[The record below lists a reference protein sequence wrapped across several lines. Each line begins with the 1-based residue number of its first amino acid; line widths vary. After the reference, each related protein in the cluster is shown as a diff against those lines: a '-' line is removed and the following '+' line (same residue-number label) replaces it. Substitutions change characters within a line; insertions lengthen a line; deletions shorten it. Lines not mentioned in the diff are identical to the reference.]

1 MKNEDVELI
10 QRVLAG
16 DDNAFSALV
25 RKYQKPVHAL
35 VWRKV
40 GDFHIAEE
48 ITQDAFLKAYKELA
62 TLKKPH
68 RFARW
73 LSVIATRGCIAWL
86 RKKRLTTQ
94 SLEDT
99 SHAQLEKATYSGYVI
114 QENEQMTAEAQREVV
129 QKLLAK
135 LRENERTVITLHY
148 FGEMTHEEISEFLGT
163 SVGTIKSRLRRAQQR
178 LKREEPM
185 VREALSGFQ
194 IAPNFTENVM
204 REVSRITPTP
214 SISGS
219 QRFVPWAI
227 AASILAVALLVLGI
241 GYHYFNR
248 FGLSSHSEDSPAATA
263 PKAGKVAFASNR
275 SGSWD
280 IWTMNPDGSDP
291 VNLTRDAAIDLHAAW
306 SPSGKQILFVSF
318 REEGKESSLY
328 LMDADGNHI
337 RKVLDNWYSRS
348 PATWSPDGKQI
359 AAVRDGMLYII
370 TLDDKS
376 VVPVA
381 ETGLRSVGDPAWSPD
396 GKEIAFIYLWRKQ
409 GYELRLLDVQT
420 LKQKVILAQLERYPY
435 KSYPTWSPDGEQIA
449 FVLHK
454 FRTILNFVDAA
465 NWQDEET
472 IYVINRDGSN
482 LRQLVSE
489 KGPDALHPTW
499 SPDGDEIIYHQG
511 IHLPEIGDISQLF
524 KINVNTGTK
533 TQLTNVGSNSG
544 ADWFAPPALPV
555 QSKEQ

>member
-10 QRVLAG
+10 QRVLGG
-16 DDNAFSALV
+16 DENAFATLV

-35 VWRKV
+35 VWRKI

-48 ITQDAFLKAYKELA
+48 ITQDAFLKAYKGLA

-86 RKKRLTTQ
+86 RKKRLATQ

-148 FGEMTHEEISEFLGT
+148 FGEMTHEEISEFLGA

-214 SISGS
+214 STGGG

-227 AASILAVALLVLGI
+227 AASIVAVVLLALGI

-248 FGLSSHSEDSPAATA
+248 FGLSSDSEDSLAVTA

-280 IWTMNPDGSDP
+280 IWTMNPDGSNP
-291 VNLTRDAAIDLHAAW
+291 VNLTRDAAVDLHAAW

-328 LMDADGNHI
+328 LMDADGNNI

-348 PATWSPDGKQI
+348 LATWSPDGKQI

-376 VVPVA
+376 VEPVA

-420 LKQKVILAQLERYPY
+420 LKQKVVLAQLERYPY

-449 FVLHK
+449 FGLHK

-499 SPDGDEIIYHQG
+499 SSDGDEIIYHQG
-511 IHLPEIGDISQLF
+511 IHLPEVGDISQLF
-524 KINVNTGTK
+524 KINVDTRTK

-544 ADWFAPPALPV
+544 ADWFVPPVLPV

>member
-16 DDNAFSALV
+16 DQNAFSALV

-35 VWRKV
+35 VWRKI

-86 RKKRLTTQ
+86 RKKRLATQ

-129 QKLLAK
+129 EKLLAK

-178 LKREEPM
+178 LKKEEPM
-185 VREALSGFQ
+185 VREALSSFQ

-214 SISGS
+214 SAGGS
-219 QRFVPWAI
+219 QRFVPWTI
-227 AASILAVALLVLGI
+227 AVSILAVALLVLGI
-241 GYHYFNR
+241 GYHYLNR
-248 FGLSSHSEDSPAATA
+248 FGLPSDSEGSTAMTA
-263 PKAGKVAFASNR
+263 PKTGKVAFTSNR
-275 SGSWD
+275 DGNWD
-280 IWTMNPDGSDP
+280 IWTMNPDGSNP
-291 VNLTRDAAIDLHAAW
+291 VNLTRDAAIDLHPAW
-306 SPSGKQILFVSF
+306 SPSGEQILFVSF

-328 LMDADGNHI
+328 LMDANGNNI
-337 RKVLDNWYSRS
+337 RKALDNWYSRS
-348 PATWSPDGKQI
+348 RAAWAPDGKRI
-359 AAVRDGMLYII
+359 ATVRDGVLYII
-370 TLDDKS
+370 TLDDES
-376 VVPVA
+376 VEPVA
-381 ETGLRSVGDPAWSPD
+381 ETGFGSVGDPAWSPD

-409 GYELRLLDVQT
+409 GYELRLLNVQT
-420 LKQKVILAQLERYPY
+420 RKQTVLLGELEKYPV
-435 KSYPTWSPDGEQIA
+435 KSDPAWSPNGEQIA

-454 FRTILNFVDAA
+454 FRPILSHTDAFA
-465 NWQDEET
+465 WQDEET
-472 IYVINRDGSN
+472 IYIINRDGSN

-499 SPDGDEIIYHQG
+499 SPHGDEIIYQQG
-511 IHLPEIGDISQLF
+511 IHLPEIGDIRQLF

-533 TQLTNVGSNSG
+533 AQLTNVGSNRG

>member
-1 MKNEDVELI
+1 MKNDDVELI

-16 DDNAFSALV
+16 DDNAFSTLV

-35 VWRKV
+35 VWRKI

-99 SHAQLEKATYSGYVI
+99 SHAQLEKATYSGYVV
-114 QENEQMTAEAQREVV
+114 QENERTEAEAQREVV
-129 QKLLAK
+129 QNLLAK
-135 LRENERTVITLHY
+135 LRENERTVITLYY

-214 SISGS
+214 STGGS
-219 QRFVPWAI
+219 QRFAPWAI
-227 AASILAVALLVLGI
+227 TASILVAALLVLGI
-241 GYHYFNR
+241 GYHYFKR
-248 FGLSSHSEDSPAATA
+248 FGLSSDSADSLAATA
-263 PKAGKVAFASNR
+263 PKTGKVVFASNR
-275 SGSWD
+275 DGNWD
-280 IWTMNPDGSDP
+280 IWRMNPDGSNP
-291 VNLTRDAAIDLHAAW
+291 MNLTRDAAVDLHAAW

-318 REEGKESSLY
+318 REEGKEASLY
-328 LMDADGNHI
+328 LMDADGNNI

-359 AAVRDGMLYII
+359 ASVRDGVLYII

-376 VVPVA
+376 VEPVA
-381 ETGLRSVGDPAWSPD
+381 ETGFGSVGDPTWSPD

-420 LKQKVILAQLERYPY
+420 LKQKVVLAQLERYPH

-499 SPDGDEIIYHQG
+499 SPDGKEIIYQQG
-511 IHLPEIGDISQLF
+511 IHLPEIGDIRQLF
-524 KINVNTGTK
+524 KINVNTRVK
-533 TQLTNVGSNSG
+533 TQITHEGSNNG
-544 ADWFAPPALPV
+544 ADWFRAPALPD
-555 QSKEQ
+555 EP

>member
-10 QRVLAG
+10 QRVLGG
-16 DDNAFSALV
+16 DENAFATLV
-25 RKYQKPVHAL
+25 RKYQKPIHAL
-35 VWRKV
+35 VWRKI

-86 RKKRLTTQ
+86 RKKRLAIQ

-129 QKLLAK
+129 QKLLSK

-214 SISGS
+214 STGGG

-227 AASILAVALLVLGI
+227 AASILAVVLLVLGI

-248 FGLSSHSEDSPAATA
+248 FGLSSDSEDSPAVTA
-263 PKAGKVAFASNR
+263 PKAGKIAFASNR

-280 IWTMNPDGSDP
+280 IWTMNPDSSNP
-291 VNLTRDAAIDLHAAW
+291 VNLTRDVASDFKPTW
-306 SPSGKQILFVSF
+306 SPTGEQILFVSF
-318 REEGKESSLY
+318 REGGESLY
-328 LMDADGNHI
+328 LMDADGSNI
-337 RKVLDNWYSRS
+337 RRVFDNWHSRS
-348 PATWSPDGKQI
+348 RGAWAPDGKRI
-359 AAVRDGMLYII
+359 ASVRDGVLYIL

-376 VVPVA
+376 IEPVA
-381 ETGLRSVGDPAWSPD
+381 ETGFGSVGDPTWSPD
-396 GKEIAFIYLWRKQ
+396 GKEIAFTYLRRKQ
-409 GYELRLLDVQT
+409 GYELRLLNVET
-420 LKQKVILAQLERYPY
+420 LKQTVLLGELERYPV
-435 KSYPTWSPDGEQIA
+435 KSDPTWSPNGEQIA

-454 FRTILNFVDAA
+454 FRPILSHTDAFA
-465 NWQDEET
+465 WQDEET
-472 IYVINRDGSN
+472 IYIINRDGSN

-499 SPDGDEIIYHQG
+499 SPDGKEIIYQQG
-511 IHLPEIGDISQLF
+511 IHLPEVGDIRQFF
-524 KINVNTGTK
+524 KIDVNTRTK
-533 TQLTNVGSNSG
+533 TQLTHEG
-544 ADWFAPPALPV
+544 ANRYPDWFVPPTSPD
-555 QSKEQ
+555 EP

>member
-1 MKNEDVELI
+1 MKNDDVELI
-10 QRVLAG
+10 QCVLAG
-16 DDNAFSALV
+16 DDNAFATLV

-35 VWRKV
+35 VWRKIR
-40 GDFHIAEE
+40 DFHIAEE

-68 RFARW
+68 RFAHW

-86 RKKRLTTQ
+86 RKKRLSTQ

-99 SHAQLEKATYSGYVI
+99 SHAQLEKATYSGHVI
-114 QENEQMTAEAQREVV
+114 QENERTEAEAQREVV

-148 FGEMTHEEISEFLGT
+148 FGEMSCEEISEFLGA

-178 LKREEPM
+178 LEREEPM

-204 REVSRITPTP
+204 REISRITPTP
-214 SISGS
+214 PTGGS
-219 QRFVPWAI
+219 QPFVPWAI
-227 AASILAVALLVLGI
+227 AASIFVVMLLVLGI
-241 GYHYFNR
+241 GYKYSDRFERR
-248 FGLSSHSEDSPAATA
+248 FGSGGDPVTKA
-263 PKAGKVAFASNR
+263 PKTGKIVFSSNR
-275 SGSWD
+275 DGNSD
-280 IWTMNPDGSDP
+280 IWTMNPDGSNP
-291 VNLTRDAAIDLHAAW
+291 VNLTQDIAYDFHPTW
-306 SPSGKQILFVSF
+306 SPTGEQILFVSF

-328 LMDADGNHI
+328 LMDADGNNI

-348 PATWSPDGKQI
+348 PTAWAPDGKRI
-359 AAVRDGMLYII
+359 ASVRDGVLYII

-381 ETGLRSVGDPAWSPD
+381 ETGFGSIGYPTWSPD

-409 GYELRLLDVQT
+409 GYELRLLNVQT
-420 LKQKVILAQLERYPY
+420 HKQRVLLGELEKYPV
-435 KSYPTWSPDGEQIA
+435 KSDPAWSPNGEQIA
-449 FVLHK
+449 FVLQK
-454 FRTILNFVDAA
+454 FRPILSHTDAFA
-465 NWQDEET
+465 WQDEET
-472 IYVINRDGSN
+472 IYIINRDGSN

-499 SPDGDEIIYHQG
+499 SPHGNEIIYQQG
-511 IHLPEIGDISQLF
+511 IHLPEVGDIRQLF
-524 KINVNTGTK
+524 KIHVNSRK
-533 TQLTNVGSNSG
+533 RTQLTHDGVNRD
-544 ADWFAPPALPV
+544 ADWFGSPTLPAQP
-555 QSKEQ
+555 

>member
-1 MKNEDVELI
+1 MKTDDVELI

-16 DDNAFSALV
+16 DENAFSILV

-35 VWRKV
+35 VWRKI

-48 ITQDAFLKAYKELA
+48 ITQDAFLQAYKELA
-62 TLKKPH
+62 TLKKPD

-73 LSVIATRGCIAWL
+73 LSVIATRGCIEWL
-86 RKKRLTTQ
+86 RKKRLSTQ

-99 SHAQLEKATYSGYVI
+99 SPAQLEKATYSGYVI
-114 QENEQMTAEAQREVV
+114 QENERTEAEAQSEVV

-135 LRENERTVITLHY
+135 LREKERIVITLHY
-148 FGEMTHEEISEFLGT
+148 FGEMTHEEISEFLGI

-194 IAPNFTENVM
+194 IAPNFTEKVM
-204 REVSRITPTP
+204 REVSRIP
-214 SISGS
+214 SISPTGGS
-219 QRFVPWAI
+219 QPSVPWVTGV
-227 AASILAVALLVLGI
+227 STVAVVLLILGI
-241 GYHYFNR
+241 GYHYSNR
-248 FGLSSHSEDSPAATA
+248 FGLPSSSEGDFATKA
-263 PKAGKVAFASNR
+263 PKTGKVAFVSNR
-275 SGSWD
+275 DGNWD

-291 VNLTRDAAIDLHAAW
+291 VNLTRDVASDFHPAW
-306 SPSGKQILFVSF
+306 SLTGEQILFVSF

-328 LMDADGNHI
+328 LMDADGNNI

-348 PATWSPDGKQI
+348 SATWAPDGKRI
-359 AAVRDGMLYII
+359 AAVRDGVLYII

-376 VVPVA
+376 AVPVA

-396 GKEIAFIYLWRKQ
+396 GTEIAFIYLWRKQ

-420 LKQKVILAQLERYPY
+420 LKQKVILAQLETYPV
-435 KSYPTWSPDGEQIA
+435 KSAPAWSPDGEQIT

-454 FRTILNFVDAA
+454 FRPMLTQEDAFA
-465 NWQDEET
+465 WQDEET

-499 SPDGDEIIYHQG
+499 SPHGDEIIYHQG
-511 IHLPEIGDISQLF
+511 IHLPEVGDIRQLF
-524 KINVNTGTK
+524 KINVDTRVK
-533 TQLTNVGSNSG
+533 TQLTDAGSNSG
-544 ADWFAPPALPV
+544 ADWFGPPALPD
-555 QSKEQ
+555 EP

>member
-1 MKNEDVELI
+1 MKNDDVELI

-16 DDNAFSALV
+16 DDNAFSTLV

-68 RFARW
+68 HFARW

-86 RKKRLTTQ
+86 RKKRLSTQ

-99 SHAQLEKATYSGYVI
+99 NHVQLEKATYSGYVI
-114 QENEQMTAEAQREVV
+114 QENERTEAEAQREVV

-135 LRENERTVITLHY
+135 LREKERTVITLHY
-148 FGEMTHEEISEFLGT
+148 FGEMTHEEISEFLGA

-204 REVSRITPTP
+204 REISLITPT
-214 SISGS
+214 SSTGGS
-219 QRFVPWAI
+219 QRFGPWAI
-227 AASILAVALLVLGI
+227 AASIFVVALLVLGI
-241 GYHYFNR
+241 GYYSLNP
-248 FGLSSHSEDSPAATA
+248 FGLPSDSEDSDAMIALKT
-263 PKAGKVAFASNR
+263 GKVAFASNR
-275 SGSWD
+275 DGNWD
-280 IWTMNPDGSDP
+280 IWTMNSDGSDP
-291 VNLTRDAAIDLHAAW
+291 VNLTRDVASDFHPTW
-306 SPSGKQILFVSF
+306 SPTGEQILFVSF
-318 REEGKESSLY
+318 REGRETLY
-328 LMDADGNHI
+328 LMDADGSNI
-337 RKVLDNWYSRS
+337 RRVLDNWHSRS
-348 PATWSPDGKQI
+348 PAAWAPDGKRI
-359 AAVRDGMLYII
+359 ASVRDSVLYII

-381 ETGLRSVGDPAWSPD
+381 ETGFGSIGDPAWSPD
-396 GKEIAFIYLWRKQ
+396 GKEIAFIHLRRKQ
-409 GYELRLLDVQT
+409 GYELRLLNVQT
-420 LKQKVILAQLERYPY
+420 RKQKVLLGELEKYPV
-435 KSYPTWSPDGEQIA
+435 KFDPAWSPNGGQIA
-449 FVLHK
+449 FVLQK
-454 FRTILNFVDAA
+454 FRPILSHTDAFA
-465 NWQDEET
+465 WQDEET
-472 IYVINRDGSN
+472 IYIINRDGSN

-499 SPDGDEIIYHQG
+499 SPHGNEIIYQQG
-511 IHLPEIGDISQLF
+511 IHLSEVGDIRQLF
-524 KINVNTGTK
+524 KIDVNSRRK
-533 TQLTNVGSNSG
+533 TQLTHEGNNRY
-544 ADWFAPPALPV
+544 ANWFGPSALPV
-555 QSKEQ
+555 QSKEK

>member
-1 MKNEDVELI
+1 MKNDDVELI

-16 DDNAFSALV
+16 DDNAFSTLV

-35 VWRKV
+35 AWRKI

-99 SHAQLEKATYSGYVI
+99 SHAQLEKATYSGYVV
-114 QENEQMTAEAQREVV
+114 QENERTEAEAQREVV
-129 QKLLAK
+129 QNLLAK
-135 LRENERTVITLHY
+135 LRENGRTVITLHY

-214 SISGS
+214 STGGS
-219 QRFVPWAI
+219 QRFAPWAI
-227 AASILAVALLVLGI
+227 TASILVVALLVLSI

-248 FGLSSHSEDSPAATA
+248 FGLSSDSADSLAATA
-263 PKAGKVAFASNR
+263 PKIEKVAFASNR
-275 SGSWD
+275 DGNWD
-280 IWTMNPDGSDP
+280 IWRMNPDGSNP
-291 VNLTRDAAIDLHAAW
+291 MNLTRDAAVDLHAAW

-318 REEGKESSLY
+318 REEGKEASLY
-328 LMDADGNHI
+328 LMDADGNNI

-359 AAVRDGMLYII
+359 ASVRDGVLYII

-376 VVPVA
+376 VEPVA
-381 ETGLRSVGDPAWSPD
+381 ETGFGSVGDPTWSPD

-420 LKQKVILAQLERYPY
+420 LKQKVVLAQLERYPH

-499 SPDGDEIIYHQG
+499 SPDGKEIIYQQG
-511 IHLPEIGDISQLF
+511 IHLPEIGDIRQLF
-524 KINVNTGTK
+524 KINVNTRVK
-533 TQLTNVGSNSG
+533 TQITHEGSNNG
-544 ADWFAPPALPV
+544 ADWFRAPALPD
-555 QSKEQ
+555 EP

>member
-1 MKNEDVELI
+1 MKNNDVELI

-16 DDNAFSALV
+16 DENAFSMLV

-35 VWRKV
+35 VWRKI

-62 TLKKPH
+62 TLKEQH

-73 LSVIATRGCIAWL
+73 LSVIATRGCIEWL
-86 RKKRLTTQ
+86 RKKRLSTQ

-99 SHAQLEKATYSGYVI
+99 SDAQLEKATYSGYVS
-114 QENEQMTAEAQREVV
+114 QENERTTAEAQREVV

-148 FGEMTHEEISEFLGT
+148 FGEMTCEEISEFLGA

-185 VREALSGFQ
+185 VREVLSGFQ

-214 SISGS
+214 SIGGS
-219 QRFVPWAI
+219 QSSVPWVI
-227 AASILAVALLVLGI
+227 GVSAVAVVLLILGI
-241 GYHYFNR
+241 GYHYSDR
-248 FGLSSHSEDSPAATA
+248 FGLPSSSEGDVATKA
-263 PKAGKVAFASNR
+263 PKTGKVVFSSNR
-275 SGSWD
+275 SGNWD

-291 VNLTRDAAIDLHAAW
+291 VNLTRDVASDFHPTW
-306 SPSGKQILFVSF
+306 SPTGEQILFVSF
-318 REEGKESSLY
+318 REEGRESSLY
-328 LMDADGNHI
+328 LMDADGNNI

-348 PATWSPDGKQI
+348 DATWAPDGKRI
-359 AAVRDGMLYII
+359 ASVRDGVLYII
-370 TLDDKS
+370 TIDDKS
-376 VVPVA
+376 AVPVA
-381 ETGLRSVGDPAWSPD
+381 ETGFGSIGDPAWSPD
-396 GKEIAFIYLWRKQ
+396 GKEIAFIYLWLKQ
-409 GYELRLLDVQT
+409 GYELRLIDAET
-420 LKQKVILAQLERYPY
+420 LKQKVILAQLETYPH

-454 FRTILNFVDAA
+454 FRTILNFIDAA

-472 IYVINRDGSN
+472 IYLINRDGRN

-489 KGPDALHPTW
+489 KGPDAIHPTW
-499 SPDGDEIIYHQG
+499 SPHGNEIIYQQG
-511 IHLPEIGDISQLF
+511 IHLPEVGDIRQLF
-524 KINVNTGTK
+524 KINVNTRVK
-533 TQLTNVGSNSG
+533 TQITHEGSNNG
-544 ADWFAPPALPV
+544 ADWFAPSALPI
-555 QSKEQ
+555 QP

>member
-1 MKNEDVELI
+1 MKNDDVALI
-10 QRVLAG
+10 QQVLAG
-16 DDNAFSALV
+16 DENAFSMLV

-48 ITQDAFLKAYKELA
+48 ITQDAFLQAYKELA
-62 TLKKPH
+62 TLKKPD

-86 RKKRLTTQ
+86 RKKRLSTQ
-94 SLEDT
+94 ALERT
-99 SHAQLEKATYSGYVI
+99 SPAQLEKATYSTYVS
-114 QENEQMTAEAQREVV
+114 QENERTTAEAQREVV

-135 LRENERTVITLHY
+135 LRDKERTVIMLHY
-148 FGEMTHEEISEFLGT
+148 FGEMTHEEISEFLGA

-214 SISGS
+214 STGGS
-219 QRFVPWAI
+219 QSSVPWVI
-227 AASILAVALLVLGI
+227 GVSAVAAVFLIVGI
-241 GYHYFNR
+241 GYHYATR
-248 FGLSSHSEDSPAATA
+248 FGLPASSEGDFAAKV
-263 PKAGKVAFASNR
+263 PKTGKVAFSSNR
-275 SGSWD
+275 DGNWD

-291 VNLTRDAAIDLHAAW
+291 VNLTQDTAVDLHAAW
-306 SPSGKQILFVSF
+306 SPTGKQILFTSF

-328 LMDADGNHI
+328 LMDAAGNNI

-348 PATWSPDGKQI
+348 AATWAPDGKRI
-359 AAVRDGMLYII
+359 AAVRDGVLYII
-370 TLDDKS
+370 TLADES

-381 ETGLRSVGDPAWSPD
+381 ETGFGSVGDPAWSPD
-396 GKEIAFIYLWRKQ
+396 GTEIAFIYFWREQ

-420 LKQKVILAQLERYPY
+420 LKQQVVLAQLERYPH
-435 KSYPTWSPDGEQIA
+435 KSRPTWSPDGEQIA

-454 FRTILNFVDAA
+454 WRTILNFIDAA

-482 LRQLVSE
+482 LHQLVSE
-489 KGPDALHPTW
+489 KGPDARHPTW
-499 SPDGDEIIYHQG
+499 SPNGNEIIYQQG
-511 IHLPEIGDISQLF
+511 IHLPEIGDIRQLF
-524 KINVNTGTK
+524 RINVDTRAK
-533 TQLTNVGSNSG
+533 TQLTHEGSNNG
-544 ADWFAPPALPV
+544 ADWFAPPASPD
-555 QSKEQ
+555 EP

>member
-1 MKNEDVELI
+1 MKNNDVELI
-10 QRVLAG
+10 QHVLAG
-16 DDNAFSALV
+16 DDNAFSLLV

-86 RKKRLTTQ
+86 RKKRLATQ

-99 SHAQLEKATYSGYVI
+99 SHLQLESATYSGYLI
-114 QENEQMTAEAQREVV
+114 QENERTEAEAQHKVV
-129 QKLLAK
+129 QKLLSK
-135 LRENERTVITLHY
+135 LREKERTVITLHY
-148 FGEMTHEEISEFLGT
+148 FGEMTHEEISEFLGA

-178 LKREEPM
+178 LKKEAPM

-204 REVSRITPTP
+204 REVSRITPT
-214 SISGS
+214 SSASGS
-219 QRFVPWAI
+219 QRFAPWAI
-227 AASILAVALLVLGI
+227 AASILAVVLFMLGI
-241 GYHYFNR
+241 GYHHLNR
-248 FGLSSHSEDSPAATA
+248 FGLPSDSEDSVAMTA
-263 PKAGKVAFASNR
+263 PQAGKVAFVSNR

-280 IWTMNPDGSDP
+280 IWTMSSDGSNP
-291 VNLTRDAAIDLHAAW
+291 VNLTRDAAIDLHPTW
-306 SPSGKQILFVSF
+306 SPSGEQILFVSF
-318 REEGKESSLY
+318 REEGKEASLY
-328 LMDADGNHI
+328 LMDADGNNI

-348 PATWSPDGKQI
+348 HAAWAPDGKRI
-359 AAVRDGMLYII
+359 ASVRDGVLYII

-376 VVPVA
+376 VMPVA
-381 ETGLRSVGDPAWSPD
+381 ETGFETIGDPTWSPN
-396 GKEIAFIYLWRKQ
+396 GTEIAFIYFRQKR

-420 LKQKVILAQLERYPY
+420 LKQKVILAQLETYPH
-435 KSYPTWSPDGEQIA
+435 KSYPTWSPDGKQIA

-454 FRTILNFVDAA
+454 SRTILNPVDAA

-499 SPDGDEIIYHQG
+499 SPQGDEIIYSQG
-511 IHLPEIGDISQLF
+511 IHLPEIGDIRQLF
-524 KINVNTGTK
+524 KINVDTRTK
-533 TQLTNVGSNSG
+533 AQLTEMGSNSG
-544 ADWFAPPALPV
+544 ADWFGSPRLPV
-555 QSKEQ
+555 QP

>member
-10 QRVLAG
+10 QRVLGG
-16 DDNAFSALV
+16 DENAFAILV

-35 VWRKV
+35 VWRKI

-86 RKKRLTTQ
+86 RKKRLSTQ

-129 QKLLAK
+129 EKLLAK

-194 IAPNFTENVM
+194 IAPNFTERVM
-204 REVSRITPTP
+204 REVSHITPTA
-214 SISGS
+214 STGGS
-219 QRFVPWAI
+219 QPSPPWAI
-227 AASILAVALLVLGI
+227 AASIFVVALLVLGI
-241 GYHYFNR
+241 GYYSLNR
-248 FGLSSHSEDSPAATA
+248 FGLPSDSEDSDAMIA

-275 SGSWD
+275 DGNWD

-291 VNLTRDAAIDLHAAW
+291 VNLTRDLASDLHPAW
-306 SPSGKQILFVSF
+306 SPTGEQILFVSF

-328 LMDADGNHI
+328 LMDAEGNNI

-348 PATWSPDGKQI
+348 PATWSPDGKRI
-359 AAVRDGMLYII
+359 ASVRDGVLYII
-370 TLDDKS
+370 RLDDKS

-381 ETGLRSVGDPAWSPD
+381 ETGFGSVGDPAWSPD
-396 GKEIAFIYLWRKQ
+396 GTEIAFIYLWRKQ

-420 LKQKVILAQLERYPY
+420 LKQKVVLAQLETYPY
-435 KSYPTWSPDGEQIA
+435 KSYPTWSPNGNQIA

-454 FRTILNFVDAA
+454 FRTISDFIDAA

-499 SPDGDEIIYHQG
+499 SPHGNEIIYHQG
-511 IHLPEIGDISQLF
+511 IHLPEIGDIRQLF
-524 KINVNTGTK
+524 KINVDSGRK
-533 TQLTNVGSNSG
+533 TQLTHIGSNSG
-544 ADWFAPPALPV
+544 ADWFGPPALPV
-555 QSKEQ
+555 HPQEK

>member
-1 MKNEDVELI
+1 MKNDDVELI

-16 DDNAFSALV
+16 DDNAFSTLV
-25 RKYQKPVHAL
+25 KKYQKPVHGL
-35 VWRKV
+35 VWRQV

-86 RKKRLTTQ
+86 RKKRLATQ
-94 SLEDT
+94 SLEGT
-99 SHAQLEKATYSGYVI
+99 SHVQLERATYSGYLI
-114 QENEQMTAEAQREVV
+114 QENERSETEAQREVV

-135 LRENERTVITLHY
+135 LREKERIVITLHY
-148 FGEMTHEEISEFLGT
+148 FGEMTHEEISEFLGA

-178 LKREEPM
+178 LKKEEPM

-204 REVSRITPTP
+204 REVSRMTPTP
-214 SISGS
+214 STSGS
-219 QRFVPWAI
+219 QPFVPWAI
-227 AASILAVALLVLGI
+227 AASIFVVALLVLGV
-241 GYHYFNR
+241 GYYSLNR
-248 FGLSSHSEDSPAATA
+248 FGLPPDSEDSAAMIA
-263 PKAGKVAFASNR
+263 PKTGKVAFASNR
-275 SGSWD
+275 DGNWD
-280 IWTMNPDGSDP
+280 IWTMYPDGSNP
-291 VNLTRDAAIDLHAAW
+291 VNLTQDTAIDLHPTW
-306 SPSGKQILFVSF
+306 SSSGEQILFVSF
-318 REEGKESSLY
+318 REEGKEASLY
-328 LMDADGNHI
+328 LMGADGNNI

-348 PATWSPDGKQI
+348 SAAWAPDGKRI
-359 AAVRDGMLYII
+359 ASVRDGVLYII

-381 ETGLRSVGDPAWSPD
+381 ETGFETIGDPAWSPN
-396 GKEIAFIYLWRKQ
+396 GKEIAFIYFWRNR
-409 GYELRLLDVQT
+409 GYALRLLDVQT
-420 LKQKVILAQLERYPY
+420 LKQKVILAQLETYPH
-435 KSYPTWSPDGEQIA
+435 KSYPTWSPDGKQIA

-454 FRTILNFVDAA
+454 SRTIRNFIDAA

-489 KGPDALHPTW
+489 KGPDAIHPTW
-499 SPDGDEIIYHQG
+499 SPQGDEIIYQQG
-511 IHLPEIGDISQLF
+511 IHLPEIGDIRQLF
-524 KINVNTGTK
+524 KINVDTRTK

-544 ADWFAPPALPV
+544 ADWFGSPRLPAQP
-555 QSKEQ
+555 

>member
-10 QRVLAG
+10 QRVLEG
-16 DDNAFSALV
+16 DENAFAILV

-35 VWRKV
+35 VWRKI

-48 ITQDAFLKAYKELA
+48 ITQDAFLKAYKELV

-86 RKKRLTTQ
+86 RKKRLSTQ
-94 SLEDT
+94 PLEDT

-129 QKLLAK
+129 EKLLAK
-135 LRENERTVITLHY
+135 LRDKERTVITLHY

-194 IAPNFTENVM
+194 IAPNFTEKVM
-204 REVSRITPTP
+204 REVSHITPTA
-214 SISGS
+214 STGGS
-219 QRFVPWAI
+219 QPFPPWAI
-227 AASILAVALLVLGI
+227 AASIFVVALLVLGI
-241 GYHYFNR
+241 GYYSLNR
-248 FGLSSHSEDSPAATA
+248 FGLPSDSEDSDAMIA
-263 PKAGKVAFASNR
+263 PKAGKVAFVSNR
-275 SGSWD
+275 DGNWD

-291 VNLTRDAAIDLHAAW
+291 VNLTRDVASDFHPTW
-306 SPSGKQILFVSF
+306 SPTGEQILFVSF
-318 REEGKESSLY
+318 REDGKESSLY
-328 LMDADGNHI
+328 LMDAEGNNI

-348 PATWSPDGKQI
+348 PATWSPDGKRI
-359 AAVRDGMLYII
+359 ASVRDGVLYII
-370 TLDDKS
+370 RLDDKS
-376 VVPVA
+376 IVPVA
-381 ETGLRSVGDPAWSPD
+381 ETGFGSVGDPAWSPD
-396 GKEIAFIYLWRKQ
+396 GMEIAFIYLWRKQ
-409 GYELRLLDVQT
+409 GYELRLLNVET
-420 LKQKVILAQLERYPY
+420 LKQTILLGELERYPV
-435 KSYPTWSPDGEQIA
+435 KFDPAWSLDGEQIA

-454 FRTILNFVDAA
+454 FRPILSHTDALA
-465 NWQDEET
+465 WQDEET

-499 SPDGDEIIYHQG
+499 SPHGNEIIYHQG
-511 IHLPEIGDISQLF
+511 IHLPEIGDIRQLF
-524 KINVNTGTK
+524 KINVDSGKK
-533 TQLTNVGSNSG
+533 TQLTHKGSNSG
-544 ADWFAPPALPV
+544 ADWFGPPALPV
-555 QSKEQ
+555 HPQEK

>member
-1 MKNEDVELI
+1 MKNDDVELI

-16 DDNAFSALV
+16 DENAFSMLV

-35 VWRKV
+35 VWRKI

-62 TLKKPH
+62 TLKKQH

-73 LSVIATRGCIAWL
+73 LSVIATRGCIEWL
-86 RKKRLTTQ
+86 RKKRLPTQ

-114 QENEQMTAEAQREVV
+114 QENERTIAEAQHEVV

-135 LRENERTVITLHY
+135 LREKERIVITLHY

-194 IAPNFTENVM
+194 MAPNFTENVM
-204 REVSRITPTP
+204 REISRVTPTP
-214 SISGS
+214 STGGS
-219 QRFVPWAI
+219 QPSVPWVI
-227 AASILAVALLVLGI
+227 GVSAVAVILLILGI
-241 GYHYFNR
+241 GYHYSNR
-248 FGLSSHSEDSPAATA
+248 FGLPSSSAGDFATKA
-263 PKAGKVAFASNR
+263 PKTGKVAFVSNR
-275 SGSWD
+275 DGNSD

-291 VNLTRDAAIDLHAAW
+291 VNLTRDVASDFHPAW
-306 SPSGKQILFVSF
+306 SPTGEQILFVSF

-328 LMDADGNHI
+328 LMDADGNNI
-337 RKVLDNWYSRS
+337 RKVLDNWHSRS
-348 PATWSPDGKQI
+348 SATWAPDGKRI
-359 AAVRDGMLYII
+359 AAVRDGVLYII

-376 VVPVA
+376 AVPVA

-396 GKEIAFIYLWRKQ
+396 GTEIAFIYLWRKQ

-420 LKQKVILAQLERYPY
+420 LKQKVILAQLETYPV
-435 KSYPTWSPDGEQIA
+435 KSDPAWSPDGEQIT

-454 FRTILNFVDAA
+454 FRPMLTQEDAFA
-465 NWQDEET
+465 WQDEET

-499 SPDGDEIIYHQG
+499 SPHGDEIIYHQG
-511 IHLPEIGDISQLF
+511 IHLPEVGDIRQLF
-524 KINVNTGTK
+524 KINVNSRRK
-533 TQLTNVGSNSG
+533 TQLTHKGSNSG
-544 ADWFAPPALPV
+544 ADWFAPPALPD
-555 QSKEQ
+555 EP

>member
-10 QRVLAG
+10 QRVLGG
-16 DDNAFSALV
+16 DENAFAILV

-35 VWRKV
+35 VWRKI

-73 LSVIATRGCIAWL
+73 LSVIATRGCISWL
-86 RKKRLTTQ
+86 RKKRLATQ

-129 QKLLAK
+129 EKLLAK

-178 LKREEPM
+178 LKKEELM

-204 REVSRITPTP
+204 REVSRITPTA
-214 SISGS
+214 STGGS
-219 QRFVPWAI
+219 QPFPPWAI
-227 AASILAVALLVLGI
+227 AASIFVVALLVLGI
-241 GYHYFNR
+241 GYYSLNR
-248 FGLSSHSEDSPAATA
+248 FGLPSDSEDSDAMIA

-275 SGSWD
+275 DGNWD

-291 VNLTRDAAIDLHAAW
+291 VNLTRDMASDFHPTW
-306 SPSGKQILFVSF
+306 SPTGEQILFVSF
-318 REEGKESSLY
+318 REQGKESSLY
-328 LMDADGNHI
+328 LMDTDGNNI
-337 RKVLDNWYSRS
+337 RKALDSWYSRS
-348 PATWSPDGKQI
+348 PATWSPDGKRI
-359 AAVRDGMLYII
+359 ASVRDGVLYII
-370 TLDDKS
+370 TLDNQS
-376 VVPVA
+376 AVPVA
-381 ETGLRSVGDPAWSPD
+381 ETGFGSVGDPAWSPD
-396 GKEIAFIYLWRKQ
+396 GREIAFIYLWRKQ
-409 GYELRLLDVQT
+409 GYDLRLLDVQT
-420 LKQKVILAQLERYPY
+420 LKQKVVLAQLETYPH
-435 KSYPTWSPDGEQIA
+435 KSYPTWSPNGDQIA

-454 FRTILNFVDAA
+454 FRTISDFIDAA

-489 KGPDALHPTW
+489 KGPVALHPTW
-499 SPDGDEIIYHQG
+499 SPQGDEIIYQQG
-511 IHLPEIGDISQLF
+511 IHVPEIGDIRQLF
-524 KINVNTGTK
+524 KINVDSSRK
-533 TQLTNVGSNSG
+533 TQLTHIGSNRG

-555 QSKEQ
+555 HPQEK

>member
-10 QRVLAG
+10 QRVLGG
-16 DDNAFSALV
+16 DEHAFATLV

-35 VWRKV
+35 VWRKI

-86 RKKRLTTQ
+86 RKKRLSTQ

-114 QENEQMTAEAQREVV
+114 QENEQMTAETQREVV

-148 FGEMTHEEISEFLGT
+148 FGEMTHEEISEFLGI

-214 SISGS
+214 SIGGS
-219 QRFVPWAI
+219 QRLVSWAI
-227 AASILAVALLVLGI
+227 ATSILTVVLLVLGI
-241 GYHYFNR
+241 GYHHLNR
-248 FGLSSHSEDSPAATA
+248 FGLPPDSEDSPAATA
-263 PKAGKVAFASNR
+263 PKAGKIAFASNR

-280 IWTMNPDGSDP
+280 IWTMNPDGSNP
-291 VNLTRDAAIDLHAAW
+291 MNLTRDAAIDLHAAW
-306 SPSGKQILFVSF
+306 SPSGEQILFVSF

-328 LMDADGNHI
+328 LMDADGNNI

-359 AAVRDGMLYII
+359 AAVRDGVLYII

-376 VVPVA
+376 VKPVA

-420 LKQKVILAQLERYPY
+420 LKQKVVLAQLERYPY
-435 KSYPTWSPDGEQIA
+435 KSYPTWSPDGNQIA
-449 FVLHK
+449 FGLHK

-499 SPDGDEIIYHQG
+499 SSDGDEIIYHQG

>member
-10 QRVLAG
+10 QRVLGG
-16 DDNAFSALV
+16 DENAFSALV

-35 VWRKV
+35 VWRKI

-86 RKKRLTTQ
+86 RKKRLATQ

-214 SISGS
+214 STGGG

-227 AASILAVALLVLGI
+227 AASIVAVVLLVLGI
-241 GYHYFNR
+241 GYHSFNR
-248 FGLSSHSEDSPAATA
+248 FGLSSDSEDSLAATA
-263 PKAGKVAFASNR
+263 PKAGKIAFASNR

-280 IWTMNPDGSDP
+280 IWTMNPDGSNP
-291 VNLTRDAAIDLHAAW
+291 VNLTRDVASDFKPTW
-306 SPSGKQILFVSF
+306 SPTGEQILFVSF
-318 REEGKESSLY
+318 REGGESLY
-328 LMDADGNHI
+328 LMDADGSNI
-337 RKVLDNWYSRS
+337 RRVFDNWHSRS
-348 PATWSPDGKQI
+348 RGAWAPDGKRI
-359 AAVRDGMLYII
+359 ASVRDGVLYIL

-376 VVPVA
+376 AVPVA
-381 ETGLRSVGDPAWSPD
+381 ETGFGSVGDPTWSPD
-396 GKEIAFIYLWRKQ
+396 GKEIAFTYLRRKQ
-409 GYELRLLDVQT
+409 GYELRLLNVET
-420 LKQKVILAQLERYPY
+420 LKQTVLLGELERYPV
-435 KSYPTWSPDGEQIA
+435 KSDPTWSPNGEQIA

-454 FRTILNFVDAA
+454 FRPILSHTDAFA
-465 NWQDEET
+465 WQDEET
-472 IYVINRDGSN
+472 IYIINRDGSN

-489 KGPDALHPTW
+489 KGPDAVHPTW
-499 SPDGDEIIYHQG
+499 SPDGKEIIYQQG
-511 IHLPEIGDISQLF
+511 IHLPEVGDIRQFF
-524 KINVNTGTK
+524 KIDVNSRAK
-533 TQLTNVGSNSG
+533 TQLTHEG
-544 ADWFAPPALPV
+544 ANRYPDWFVPPTSSDEP
-555 QSKEQ
+555 

>member
-10 QRVLAG
+10 QRVLGG
-16 DDNAFSALV
+16 DENAFATLV

-86 RKKRLTTQ
+86 RKKRLATQ

-214 SISGS
+214 SIGGG
-219 QRFVPWAI
+219 QRFVPWTI
-227 AASILAVALLVLGI
+227 AASILAVVLLVLGI
-241 GYHYFNR
+241 GYHYLNR
-248 FGLSSHSEDSPAATA
+248 FGLPSDSEDSLAATA
-263 PKAGKVAFASNR
+263 PKAGKIAFASNR

-318 REEGKESSLY
+318 REEAKESSLY
-328 LMDADGNHI
+328 LMDADGNNI
-337 RKVLDNWYSRS
+337 SKVLDDWYSRS

-359 AAVRDGMLYII
+359 AAVRDGVLYII

-472 IYVINRDGSN
+472 IYVINRDGRD